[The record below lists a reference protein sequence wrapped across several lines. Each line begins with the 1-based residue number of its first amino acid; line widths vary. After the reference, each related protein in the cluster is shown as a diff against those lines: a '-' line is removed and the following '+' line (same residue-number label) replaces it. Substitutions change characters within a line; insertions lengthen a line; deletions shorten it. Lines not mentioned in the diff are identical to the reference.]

1 MRGGARGLS
10 KFFDRTVRIAGL
22 IRAAFGPYTAA
33 FRSSSADMSDRS
45 RIAAVY
51 LLGFAIDLANMF
63 MLNAA
68 YPALQRE
75 LHASVAQ
82 LAWVGNAYVLGL
94 TVVIPLGAWLAR
106 RFGER
111 RVLSASLLLFG
122 CASLGVAL
130 SASIGALLAWRLVQ
144 GLGGG
149 LLIPVGQAMAYR
161 AYPPDARAHLTSVVM
176 TVALLVPAL
185 SPALGGIVVD
195 RVSWR
200 AIFAGMLPLAV
211 ATCGLALA
219 WLPPDG
225 ARARPEPLDWPGFGL
240 SAVALVALLFGLTFA
255 GQPGAGRLAMPTLAA
270 AIAAGIGYVWHAR
283 RAAAPL
289 LDLGLLAQ
297 PLLRIGVVIY
307 LCVPGVFAGVNLV
320 AALYL
325 QNGLGL
331 SATHAGALMA
341 PWAIASFAAI
351 ATTRRGL
358 PRWGAKPLFAGGI
371 VVDCA
376 GIVLLATPLA
386 ALEAGRVAAFAAMGF
401 GASLCTSTAQS
412 AAFVDVP
419 AERMGDASALW
430 NLNRQLSFCV
440 GVAVLGSA
448 FNGLL
453 ALDAGGPAL
462 LPYRQS
468 FALAAAL
475 TLIPLWLVARLATR
489 PAALAQP
496 VSQRS

>member
-1 MRGGARGLS
+1 
-10 KFFDRTVRIAGL
+10 
-22 IRAAFGPYTAA
+22 
-33 FRSSSADMSDRS
+33 MSDRS

-75 LHASVAQ
+75 LRASVAQ

-211 ATCGLALA
+211 ATCGLAFA

-225 ARARPEPLDWPGFGL
+225 PRARP
-240 SAVALVALLFGLTFA
+240 
-255 GQPGAGRLAMPTLAA
+255 
-270 AIAAGIGYVWHAR
+270 
-283 RAAAPL
+283 
-289 LDLGLLAQ
+289 
-297 PLLRIGVVIY
+297 
-307 LCVPGVFAGVNLV
+307 
-320 AALYL
+320 
-325 QNGLGL
+325 
-331 SATHAGALMA
+331 
-341 PWAIASFAAI
+341 
-351 ATTRRGL
+351 
-358 PRWGAKPLFAGGI
+358 
-371 VVDCA
+371 
-376 GIVLLATPLA
+376 
-386 ALEAGRVAAFAAMGF
+386 
-401 GASLCTSTAQS
+401 
-412 AAFVDVP
+412 
-419 AERMGDASALW
+419 
-430 NLNRQLSFCV
+430 
-440 GVAVLGSA
+440 
-448 FNGLL
+448 
-453 ALDAGGPAL
+453 
-462 LPYRQS
+462 
-468 FALAAAL
+468 
-475 TLIPLWLVARLATR
+475 
-489 PAALAQP
+489 
-496 VSQRS
+496 